1 MKAVAIAVLAIL
13 PWASSSSERESNP
26 LDGKIVVYSAQSET
40 AIIDRGKDH
49 GVLVGMKYTVYR
61 GDRFIA
67 SGIVKETAKDWSAL
81 TIEMKSD
88 QPQAGDDVSSQILS
102 PVR

>member
-1 MKAVAIAVLAIL
+1 MKLLAVAFLAAL
-13 PWASSSSERESNP
+13 PWVSASESETNP
-26 LDGKIVVYSAQSET
+26 LDGKIVAYSAQSET

-67 SGIVKETAKDWSAL
+67 TGIVKETAKDWSAMI
-81 TIEMKSD
+81 IEMKSD
-88 QPQAGDDVSSQILS
+88 QPQAGDEVSSQILT